1 MKHRI
6 LWVLAA
12 VFAAHAAAQV
22 SSSAAQRKLLDQYC
36 VVCHN
41 QRLKTANLTL
51 DKMDLD
57 RIGDGAEVWEKVVR
71 KIHGGTM
78 PPAGMPRPDK
88 DTLQGLASWLE
99 TSLDRAAAGNV
110 NPGRAALHR
119 LNRTEYANAVRDL
132 LALDIDVTE
141 LLPGDDES
149 NGFDNIADVLKV
161 SPLLL
166 EQYLAASRKVASL
179 AVGDPNTPPVAQ
191 TYRIPPDLAQEG
203 HINGL
208 PLGTR
213 GGTLIHHNFPLDG
226 EYDFS
231 ISLLRNIVGY
241 MTGLEFPHRIDI
253 TIDGERVF
261 STRVGGPDDN
271 LMMDTNLGV
280 AGETIDARLKAR
292 IPVKAGPHAV
302 GVTFAQ
308 KNLAESDE
316 PLRAVHARSGFA
328 EHERAAADRSGG
340 DCGSIF
346 CERAGR
352 HA

>member
-1 MKHRI
+1 MKQKI
-6 LWVLAA
+6 LCVLAT
-12 VFAAHAAAQV
+12 VFVAHAAAQV
-22 SSSAAQRKLLDQYC
+22 EQRKLLDQYC

-51 DKMDLD
+51 DKMDID
-57 RIGDGAEVWEKVVR
+57 RIGEGAEVWEKVVR

-119 LNRTEYANAVRDL
+119 LNRTEYANAIRDL

-179 AVGDPNTPPVAQ
+179 AVGDPNTLPVAQ
-191 TYRIPPDLAQEG
+191 TAPRRRPRRSRRYATQFWEG
-203 HINGL
+203 AMSQ
-208 PLGTR
+208 R
-213 GGTLIHHNFPLDG
+213 
-226 EYDFS
+226 
-231 ISLLRNIVGY
+231 
-241 MTGLEFPHRIDI
+241 
-253 TIDGERVF
+253 
-261 STRVGGPDDN
+261 
-271 LMMDTNLGV
+271 
-280 AGETIDARLKAR
+280 
-292 IPVKAGPHAV
+292 
-302 GVTFAQ
+302 
-308 KNLAESDE
+308 
-316 PLRAVHARSGFA
+316 
-328 EHERAAADRSGG
+328 
-340 DCGSIF
+340 
-346 CERAGR
+346 
-352 HA
+352 